1 MVTTIPKA
9 KELRPFAEKIIT
21 LAKRETLHARRQALS
36 VLRRKSVVHKLFET
50 LAPRFA
56 ERPGGYCRIIRLGV
70 RKGDSAELAVIELLG
85 SEFKPEKA
93 TGKKGKKDKGGSK
106 EAAEKK

>member
-1 MVTTIPKA
+1 
-9 KELRPFAEKIIT
+9 
-21 LAKRETLHARRQALS
+21 
-36 VLRRKSVVHKLFET
+36 
-50 LAPRFA
+50 
-56 ERPGGYCRIIRLGV
+56 V